1 MIKIVSPITNISEVD
16 PLINAGASEF
26 YCGVMTEQEN
36 KSLTN
41 IYCLNRRP
49 SLFSNLSSFKELE
62 ALVKKAKIRKV
73 KVNFTLNEFY
83 TADQFE
89 NVKDQVKKA
98 IDCGIDAFIA
108 ADLGLIKELQKYK
121 DRVKTHIGVGATTFN
136 AYTAGFYKGMGAER
150 IILPRQLTLDEIG
163 DICSKEKGLEF
174 ECLILNERCHFI
186 DGYCNFLHS
195 AFSYQN
201 PLLNLFKY
209 DRFRN
214 KIWQFL
220 PAAISK
226 MIHVHGMKKEVA
238 CCFNYKAETNS
249 SPALSKNRSS
259 LGNFFNAETFLNA
272 CGACSL
278 QALDKAQISF
288 VKIVGRTSFKNKV
301 KDVEFIARCL
311 KLLKEEIGAGFCNAV
326 EDIYRQTYKN
336 HCRKS
341 YCYYPKE

>member
-16 PLINAGASEF
+16 PLIDAGASEL
-26 YCGVMTEQEN
+26 YCGVITGQEN
-36 KSLTN
+36 KSLTS

-49 SLFSNLSSFKELE
+49 SLFSNLPSFKELE
-62 ALVKKAKIRKV
+62 ALVKKAKSRKV
-73 KVNFTLNEFY
+73 KVSFTLNEFY
-83 TADQFE
+83 TEDQFE

-121 DRVKTHIGVGATTFN
+121 DRVETHIGVGATTFN
-136 AYTAGFYKGMGAER
+136 SHTAGFYQRMGVKR

-163 DICSKEKGLEF
+163 EICSKDENLEF

-214 KIWQFL
+214 KIWRFL

-226 MIHVHGMKKEVA
+226 MIHVYGMKKEVA
-238 CCFNYKAETNS
+238 CCFNYKAEINAGT
-249 SPALSKNRSS
+249 ALLKNRPSPD
-259 LGNFFNAETFLNA
+259 NFFNADTFLNA

-288 VKIVGRTSFKNKV
+288 VKIVGRVSFKNKV
-301 KDVEFIARCL
+301 KDVAFIARCL
-311 KLLKEEIGAGFCNAV
+311 KLLEKENGADFCHAV
-326 EDIYRQTYKN
+326 EDIYRQTYKTY
-336 HCRKS
+336 CCKS